1 VQRYSRVYRGTW
13 KHNGAAHDV
22 VVKVVSRRQA
32 AHEARVLQA
41 VSGRP
46 EARAIQV
53 LAQVPVNGPNGDVG
67 LVTPYCSG
75 GHLFEGAASVHDVL
89 RQAVQLCEVVTRLWG
104 FTAAALWLT
113 LLLEHGRGWLLLL
126 SLPVLVLVGAVVLV
140 MSAPGGDGMACCRR
154 SAPRHQARQRGH
166 HKSWRCGG
174 A

>member
-1 VQRYSRVYRGTW
+1 MQRCSRVYRGTW

-89 RQAVQLCEVVTRLWG
+89 RQAVQLCEVRDQVVG
-104 FTAAALWLT
+104 FHCCCAIAHAAAGTWSWL
-113 LLLEHGRGWLLLL
+113 
-126 SLPVLVLVGAVVLV
+126 AVVV
-140 MSAPGGDGMACCRR
+140 VA
-154 SAPRHQARQRGH
+154 ARVGV
-166 HKSWRCGG
+166 GG
-174 A
+174 AGGAGDVCTRR

>member
-1 VQRYSRVYRGTW
+1 MQRCSRVYRGTW
-13 KHNGAAHDV
+13 KHNGSAHDV

-32 AHEARVLQA
+32 AHEARVLKA
-41 VSGRP
+41 VSVRP

-89 RQAVQLCEVVTRLWG
+89 RQAVQLCEVRYQVVG
-104 FTAAALWLT
+104 VHCCCSIAHAAAGTWSWLAVVIVA
-113 LLLEHGRGWLLLL
+113 
-126 SLPVLVLVGAVVLV
+126 PVLVLMVPVVLV